1 MIPRRTVSRATN
13 VGLRRR
19 IAARDRVTPRRIAAR
34 TTRARHAAAPRHR
47 SDDDKR
53 ATPLTAIL
61 PPRPSVAVPSGRS
74 RPPDPSKRAT
84 SGYVPIGA
92 SAGSSRADRRTRP
105 WCGAISAGTWVS
117 PPGVPMTS
125 SAASV
130 PAPGPEV
137 IGSRNASVGPSASSR
152 IGRPASAAPRLV
164 VVQPTSRTRPSASR
178 LGTTTLA
185 GMPTRAGSGST
196 SSERRDAGPATDA
209 AHGLRQPD
217 LPRAGGDPAVHE
229 GDRARIEPSPPR
241 ACAGRTRELRP
252 GRRGP
257 VRDGGSSVQ
266 AAATRAP
273 LRVARRYISEL
284 GLSDLASHVDRLG
297 DRVRHAVD
305 RASPGRRT

>member
-196 SSERRDAGPATDA
+196 TSRGRDAGPATDA

-229 GDRARIEPSPPR
+229 GDRARIERRRHARARGERANSARAVVDLFEMAVR
-241 ACAGRTRELRP
+241 ACRQPPLEPRCGRAQ
-252 GRRGP
+252 
-257 VRDGGSSVQ
+257 VH
-266 AAATRAP
+266 
-273 LRVARRYISEL
+273 LRVGIVH
-284 GLSDLASHVDRLG
+284 LASHVDRLG
-297 DRVRHAVD
+297 DRVRHAGIEHHP
-305 RASPGRRT
+305 AG